1 MKSMMSGGG
10 VANDAEEEDASEPPP
25 TAAPQSPPT
34 AFPRAAPAS
43 GVAPEDVTLSL
54 SDYMADVAAEN
65 GLVFRPKGRKTQF
78 GKEVYQFGAVS
89 VYFDKNLVYAATK
102 GGAEEWI
109 PVSFDE
115 VLKLAKREK
124 R

>member
-10 VANDAEEEDASEPPP
+10 GEAEDDEASELPP
-25 TAAPQSPPT
+25 TRASPSPPASAT
-34 AFPRAAPAS
+34 KARPAS
-43 GVAPEDVTLSL
+43 GVQPEDVALSL

-65 GLVFRPKGRKTQF
+65 GLVFRPKASTTQLGKQVYLF
-78 GKEVYQFGAVS
+78 GKVS

-102 GGAEEWI
+102 GGGDEWL

-115 VLKLAKREK
+115 VLTLAKR
-124 R
+124 